1 MSKQTVIVSGG
12 MVEKDFALSILKSE
26 ETEFVIG
33 VDRGLVFLYDNEIK
47 PDYIVGDFDSVRP
60 EVLEEYRNMGISIR
74 QFPTHKNETDM
85 QLGMLLALELGVTE
99 LVLIGGIG
107 DRFDHTLANAHL
119 LLYLLKKGVRG
130 ILVNEKNRVEL
141 IDKEVTL
148 YGKAGDLVS
157 TIPLSMQVEGVTLE
171 GLEYPLVDYDL
182 ALDDK
187 LVAVSNVMTG
197 TEAKVKI
204 RKGYL
209 FVMQTRD

>member
-1 MSKQTVIVSGG
+1 MKAVLFAGATITDYSFCEKYLQNADWIICCDGG
-12 MVEKDFALSILKSE
+12 MHHAKALGI
-26 ETEFVIG
+26 T
-33 VDRGLVFLYDNEIK
+33 

-85 QLGMLLALELGVTE
+85 QLGMLLALELGATE

-157 TIPLSMQVEGVTLE
+157 TIPLSMLVEGVTLE

>member
-1 MSKQTVIVSGG
+1 MKAVLFAGAAITDYSFCEKYLQNADWIICCDGG
-12 MVEKDFALSILKSE
+12 MHHAKALGI
-26 ETEFVIG
+26 T
-33 VDRGLVFLYDNEIK
+33 

-85 QLGMLLALELGVTE
+85 QLGMLLALELEATE

-119 LLYLLKKGVRG
+119 LLYLLKKGIRG
-130 ILVNEKNRVEL
+130 ILVNEKNCVEL

>member
-1 MSKQTVIVSGG
+1 MKAVLFAGAAITDYSFCEKYLQNADWIICCDGG
-12 MVEKDFALSILKSE
+12 MHHAKALGI
-26 ETEFVIG
+26 T
-33 VDRGLVFLYDNEIK
+33 

-85 QLGMLLALELGVTE
+85 QLGMLLALELGATE

-119 LLYLLKKGVRG
+119 LLYLLKKGVCG

>member
-1 MSKQTVIVSGG
+1 MKAVLFAGAAITDYSLCEKYLQDADCIICCDGG
-12 MVEKDFALSILKSE
+12 MHHAKALGI
-26 ETEFVIG
+26 T
-33 VDRGLVFLYDNEIK
+33 

-85 QLGMLLALELGVTE
+85 QLGMLLALELGATE

-130 ILVNEKNRVEL
+130 ILINEKNRVEL
-141 IDKEVTL
+141 IDHEVTL
-148 YGKAGDLVS
+148 HGQAGDLVS
-157 TIPLSMQVEGVTLE
+157 TIPLSMLVEGVTLE

-187 LVAVSNVMTG
+187 LVAVSNVMIG

>member
-1 MSKQTVIVSGG
+1 MKAVLFAGAAITDYSFCEKYLQDADWIICCDGG
-12 MVEKDFALSILKSE
+12 MHHAKALGI
-26 ETEFVIG
+26 T
-33 VDRGLVFLYDNEIK
+33 

-85 QLGMLLALELGVTE
+85 QLGMLLALELGATE

-119 LLYLLKKGVRG
+119 LLYLLKKGIRG
-130 ILVNEKNRVEL
+130 ILVNEKNCVEL

>member
-1 MSKQTVIVSGG
+1 MKAVLFAGAAITDYSFCEKYLQNADWIICCDGG
-12 MVEKDFALSILKSE
+12 MHHAKALGI
-26 ETEFVIG
+26 T
-33 VDRGLVFLYDNEIK
+33 

-85 QLGMLLALELGVTE
+85 QLGMLLALELGATE

-119 LLYLLKKGVRG
+119 LLYLLKKGIRG
-130 ILVNEKNRVEL
+130 ILVNEKNCVEL

-187 LVAVSNVMTG
+187 LMAVSNVMTG

>member
-1 MSKQTVIVSGG
+1 MKAVLFAGAAITDYNFCEKYLQGADCIICCDGG
-12 MVEKDFALSILKSE
+12 MHHAKALGI
-26 ETEFVIG
+26 T
-33 VDRGLVFLYDNEIK
+33 

-85 QLGMLLALELGVTE
+85 QLGMLLALELGAME

-141 IDKEVTL
+141 IDHEVTL
-148 YGKAGDLVS
+148 HGQAGDLVS
-157 TIPLSMQVEGVTLE
+157 TIPLSMLVEGVTLE

-187 LVAVSNVMTG
+187 LVAVSNVMIG

>member
-1 MSKQTVIVSGG
+1 MKAVLFAGAAITDYSFCEKYLQNADGIICCDGG
-12 MVEKDFALSILKSE
+12 MHHAKALGI
-26 ETEFVIG
+26 T
-33 VDRGLVFLYDNEIK
+33 

-85 QLGMLLALELGVTE
+85 QLGMLLALELGATE

-130 ILVNEKNRVEL
+130 ILVNEKNCVEL

>member
-1 MSKQTVIVSGG
+1 MKAVLFAGAAITDYDFCEAYLRNADCVICCDGG
-12 MVEKDFALSILKSE
+12 MHHAKKLGI
-26 ETEFVIG
+26 T
-33 VDRGLVFLYDNEIK
+33 

-60 EVLEEYRNMGISIR
+60 EVLEEYRGMGISIR

-85 QLGMLLALELGVTE
+85 QLGMLLALEMGATE

-148 YGKAGDLVS
+148 HGKAGDLVS
-157 TIPLSMQVEGVTLE
+157 TIPLSMQVEGITLE

-182 ALDDK
+182 ALDDQ

-197 TEAKVKI
+197 TEAKITI
-204 RKGYL
+204 RSGYL

>member
-1 MSKQTVIVSGG
+1 MKAVLFAGAAITDYSFCEKYLQNADWIICCDGG
-12 MVEKDFALSILKSE
+12 MHHAKALGI
-26 ETEFVIG
+26 T
-33 VDRGLVFLYDNEIK
+33 

-85 QLGMLLALELGVTE
+85 QLGMLLALELGATE

-130 ILVNEKNRVEL
+130 ILVNEKNCVEL

-148 YGKAGDLVS
+148 HGQAGDLVS
-157 TIPLSMQVEGVTLE
+157 TIPLSMLVEGVTLE

>member
-1 MSKQTVIVSGG
+1 MKAVLFAGAAITDYSFCEKYLQNADWIICCDGG
-12 MVEKDFALSILKSE
+12 MHHAKALGI
-26 ETEFVIG
+26 T
-33 VDRGLVFLYDNEIK
+33 

-85 QLGMLLALELGVTE
+85 QLGMLLALELGATE

-119 LLYLLKKGVRG
+119 QLYLLKKGIRG
-130 ILVNEKNRVEL
+130 ILVNEKNCVEL

>member
-1 MSKQTVIVSGG
+1 MKAVLFAGAAITDYSFCEKYLQNADWIICCDGG
-12 MVEKDFALSILKSE
+12 MHHAKALGI
-26 ETEFVIG
+26 T
-33 VDRGLVFLYDNEIK
+33 

-85 QLGMLLALELGVTE
+85 QLGMLLALELGATE

-187 LVAVSNVMTG
+187 LMAVSNVMTG

>member
-1 MSKQTVIVSGG
+1 MKAVLFAGAAITDYSFCEKYLQNADCIICCDGG
-12 MVEKDFALSILKSE
+12 MHHAKALGI
-26 ETEFVIG
+26 T
-33 VDRGLVFLYDNEIK
+33 
-47 PDYIVGDFDSVRP
+47 P

-85 QLGMLLALELGVTE
+85 QLGMLLALELGATE

-157 TIPLSMQVEGVTLE
+157 TIPLSMLVEGVTLE

>member
-1 MSKQTVIVSGG
+1 MKTVLFAGAAITDYSFCEKYLQDADWIICCDGG
-12 MVEKDFALSILKSE
+12 MHHAKALGI
-26 ETEFVIG
+26 T
-33 VDRGLVFLYDNEIK
+33 

-85 QLGMLLALELGVTE
+85 QLGMPLALELGATE

-130 ILVNEKNRVEL
+130 ILVNEKNCVEL

>member
-1 MSKQTVIVSGG
+1 MKGVLFAGAAITDYSFCEKYLQNADWIICCDGG
-12 MVEKDFALSILKSE
+12 MHHAKALGI
-26 ETEFVIG
+26 T
-33 VDRGLVFLYDNEIK
+33 

-130 ILVNEKNRVEL
+130 ILVNEKNCVEL

>member
-1 MSKQTVIVSGG
+1 MKAVLFAGAAITDYSFCEKYLQNADWIICCDGG
-12 MVEKDFALSILKSE
+12 MHHAKALGI
-26 ETEFVIG
+26 T
-33 VDRGLVFLYDNEIK
+33 

-85 QLGMLLALELGVTE
+85 QLGMLLALELGATE

-119 LLYLLKKGVRG
+119 LLYLLKKGVCG

-157 TIPLSMQVEGVTLE
+157 TIPLSMLVEGVTLE

>member
-1 MSKQTVIVSGG
+1 
-12 MVEKDFALSILKSE
+12 
-26 ETEFVIG
+26 
-33 VDRGLVFLYDNEIK
+33 
-47 PDYIVGDFDSVRP
+47 
-60 EVLEEYRNMGISIR
+60 MGISIR

-85 QLGMLLALELGVTE
+85 QLGMLLALELGATE

-141 IDKEVTL
+141 IDQEVTL
-148 YGKAGDLVS
+148 HGQAGDLVS
-157 TIPLSMQVEGVTLE
+157 TIPLSMLVEGVTLE

>member
-1 MSKQTVIVSGG
+1 MKAVLFAGAAITDYSFCEKYLQNADWIICCDGG
-12 MVEKDFALSILKSE
+12 MHHAKALGI
-26 ETEFVIG
+26 T
-33 VDRGLVFLYDNEIK
+33 

-60 EVLEEYRNMGISIR
+60 EVLEEYRNMCISIR

-85 QLGMLLALELGVTE
+85 QLGMLLALELGATE

-119 LLYLLKKGVRG
+119 LLYLLKKGVCG

>member
-1 MSKQTVIVSGG
+1 MKAVLFAGAAITDYSFCEKYLQNADWIICCDGG
-12 MVEKDFALSILKSE
+12 MHHAKALGI
-26 ETEFVIG
+26 T
-33 VDRGLVFLYDNEIK
+33 

-85 QLGMLLALELGVTE
+85 QLGMLLALELGATE

-157 TIPLSMQVEGVTLE
+157 TIPLSMLVEGVTLE

-187 LVAVSNVMTG
+187 LMAVSNVMTG

>member
-1 MSKQTVIVSGG
+1 MKAVLFAGAAITDYRVCEKYLQNADWIICCDGG
-12 MVEKDFALSILKSE
+12 MHHAKALGI
-26 ETEFVIG
+26 T
-33 VDRGLVFLYDNEIK
+33 

-85 QLGMLLALELGVTE
+85 QLGMLLALELGATE

-119 LLYLLKKGVRG
+119 LLYLLKKGIRG
-130 ILVNEKNRVEL
+130 ILVNEKNCVEL

>member
-1 MSKQTVIVSGG
+1 MKAVLFAGAAITDYSFCEKHLQDADCIICCDGG
-12 MVEKDFALSILKSE
+12 MHHAKALGI
-26 ETEFVIG
+26 T
-33 VDRGLVFLYDNEIK
+33 

-85 QLGMLLALELGVTE
+85 QLGMLLALELGATE

-148 YGKAGDLVS
+148 HGQAGDLVS
-157 TIPLSMQVEGVTLE
+157 TIPLSMLVEGVTLE

>member
-1 MSKQTVIVSGG
+1 MKAVLFAGAAITDYSFCEKYLQNADWIICCDGG
-12 MVEKDFALSILKSE
+12 MHHAKALGI
-26 ETEFVIG
+26 T
-33 VDRGLVFLYDNEIK
+33 

-85 QLGMLLALELGVTE
+85 QLGMLLALELGATE

-119 LLYLLKKGVRG
+119 LLYLLKKGIRG
-130 ILVNEKNRVEL
+130 ILVNEKNCVEL

>member
-1 MSKQTVIVSGG
+1 MKAVLFAGAAITDYSFCEKYLQNADWIICCDGG
-12 MVEKDFALSILKSE
+12 MHHAKALGI
-26 ETEFVIG
+26 T
-33 VDRGLVFLYDNEIK
+33 

-85 QLGMLLALELGVTE
+85 QLGMLLALELGATE

-148 YGKAGDLVS
+148 HGQAGDLVS

>member
-1 MSKQTVIVSGG
+1 MKAVLFAGAAITDYSFCEKYLQNADWIICCDGG
-12 MVEKDFALSILKSE
+12 MHHAKALGI
-26 ETEFVIG
+26 T
-33 VDRGLVFLYDNEIK
+33 

-60 EVLEEYRNMGISIR
+60 EVLEEYRNMGISLR

-85 QLGMLLALELGVTE
+85 QLGMLLALELGATE

>member
-1 MSKQTVIVSGG
+1 MKAVLFAGAAITDYSFCEKYLQNADWIICCDGG
-12 MVEKDFALSILKSE
+12 MHHAKALGI
-26 ETEFVIG
+26 T
-33 VDRGLVFLYDNEIK
+33 

-85 QLGMLLALELGVTE
+85 QLGMLLALELGATE

-171 GLEYPLVDYDL
+171 GLEYPLVDYNL